1 MAISP
6 STDRPDVAPEVRDLS
21 RRLLADADHLGR
33 RMADRIC
40 AEIPEYAA
48 RPGDRESIDESCSDN
63 VRYILGQL
71 AGDRPVSLDSPR
83 ATGALRASQGFPYA
97 AVLQAFRIG
106 GRYIWE
112 LLLEHAGPDEQE
124 VLLRAAADIWTVSD
138 DLAVHVTDAYRTA
151 LAERIRRD
159 SQERAVVVG
168 ALLDGDDRGG
178 MQGENV
184 LALDG
189 GRGFV
194 VVAAETPGPGQDAL
208 GDVERVLRRTNVAS
222 AWRLDRDHQDGVVA
236 LRVGYDVDALVA
248 ALRELAA
255 GRVGVSKVFA
265 SLEEATRARHQAR
278 VACAAAT
285 PGSVEVVR
293 FEEQPLAVLLASS
306 PDQARQL
313 AEAVLGP
320 IMALAEDDR
329 AVVIETARTWLA
341 AGGSTSTAAREL
353 HVHRNTVRYRVRRLE
368 EVTGRD
374 LALPVDAAEL
384 YVALE
389 CARILGLA

>member
-1 MAISP
+1 M
-6 STDRPDVAPEVRDLS
+6 VRDLS
-21 RRLLADADHLGR
+21 RRLLADADRLGR
-33 RMADRIC
+33 MMADRIC

-48 RPGDRESIDESCSDN
+48 RPDDRESVDESCADN

-71 AGDRPVSLDSPR
+71 AGDEPVSLDSPR
-83 ATGALRASQGFPYA
+83 ATGAMRAAQGFPYA

-112 LLLEHAGPDEQE
+112 LLVEHAGPDEQE

-159 SQERAVVVG
+159 SQERSVVVG
-168 ALLDGDDRGG
+168 ALLDGDGHRG

-184 LALDG
+184 LGLAG

-194 VVAAETPGPGQDAL
+194 VVSAETPGPGQDAL
-208 GDVERVLRRTNVAS
+208 ADVERVLRRTNVGS

-248 ALRELAA
+248 SLQELAV
-255 GRVGVSKVFA
+255 GRVGVSRVFA
-265 SLEEATRARHQAR
+265 ALDEATRARHQAR

-285 PGSVEVVR
+285 PGSVDVVR
-293 FEEQPLAVLLASS
+293 FEEHPLAVLLASS

-320 IMALAEDDR
+320 IMALAPEDR

>member
-1 MAISP
+1 M
-6 STDRPDVAPEVRDLS
+6 VRDLS
-21 RRLLADADHLGR
+21 RRLLADADRLGR
-33 RMADRIC
+33 MMADRIC

-48 RPGDRESIDESCSDN
+48 RPDDRESVDESCADN

-71 AGDRPVSLDSPR
+71 AGDEPVSLDSPR
-83 ATGALRASQGFPYA
+83 ATGAMRAAQGFPYA

-112 LLLEHAGPDEQE
+112 LLVEHAGPEEQE

-159 SQERAVVVG
+159 SQERSVVVG
-168 ALLDGDDRGG
+168 ALLDGDGHRG

-184 LALDG
+184 LGLAG

-194 VVAAETPGPGQDAL
+194 VVSAETPGPGQDAL
-208 GDVERVLRRTNVAS
+208 ADVERVLRRTNVGS

-248 ALRELAA
+248 SLQEIAV
-255 GRVGVSKVFA
+255 GRVGVSRVFA
-265 SLEEATRARHQAR
+265 ALDEATRARHQAR

-285 PGSVEVVR
+285 PGSVDVVR
-293 FEEQPLAVLLASS
+293 FEEHPLAVLLASS

-320 IMALAEDDR
+320 IMALAPEDR

>member
-1 MAISP
+1 M
-6 STDRPDVAPEVRDLS
+6 VRDLS
-21 RRLLADADHLGR
+21 RRLLADADRLGR
-33 RMADRIC
+33 MMADRIC

-48 RPGDRESIDESCSDN
+48 RPDDRESVDESCADN

-71 AGDRPVSLDSPR
+71 AGDEPVSLDSPR
-83 ATGALRASQGFPYA
+83 ATGAMRAAQGFPYA

-112 LLLEHAGPDEQE
+112 LLVEHAGPEEQE

-159 SQERAVVVG
+159 SQERSVVVG
-168 ALLDGDDRGG
+168 ALLDGDGHRG

-184 LALDG
+184 LGLAG

-194 VVAAETPGPGQDAL
+194 VVSAETPGPGQDAL
-208 GDVERVLRRTNVAS
+208 ADVERVLRRTNVGS

-248 ALRELAA
+248 SLQELAV
-255 GRVGVSKVFA
+255 GRVGVSRVFA
-265 SLEEATRARHQAR
+265 ALDEATRARHQAR

-285 PGSVEVVR
+285 PGSVDVVR
-293 FEEQPLAVLLASS
+293 FEEHPLAVLLASS

-320 IMALAEDDR
+320 IMALAPEDR